1 MQKFL
6 PWSLGNWKSRRR
18 IIKHLGYLLLA
29 FRQLIVAEAAKEFH
43 LILCWVKIV
52 LQSCLHL
59 LQIVAT
65 IELFNLSVLLSW
77 FLLEVFLS
85 NTSTSCAFY
94 DLLLSAE
101 NWPQKFFWMHFFA
114 LCYRRK
120 RKMRWTHSVYK
131 LSIMSHFY
139 ILPKIIR
146 F

>member
-120 RKMRWTHSVYK
+120 RKMRWTHCVYE

-139 ILPKIIR
+139 LLLKIIR